1 MAVPETEYEKTDKLS
16 SENDQSYQ
24 EELELKDYILENLE
38 TGMVSHTLE
47 KVDARLEAQDNNE
60 KYDLTVTQH
69 PDSGS
74 WIRASPEDGSEV
86 YRKRI
91 DFFPQ
96 TEAGIE
102 AILDGETL
110 DRAY

>member
-47 KVDARLEAQDNNE
+47 K
-60 KYDLTVTQH
+60 
-69 PDSGS
+69 S
-74 WIRASPEDGSEV
+74 
-86 YRKRI
+86 
-91 DFFPQ
+91 
-96 TEAGIE
+96 
-102 AILDGETL
+102 
-110 DRAY
+110 